1 MNEKSNQAKR
11 QQFSESNAKKYSA
24 ILTPRIIKTA
34 SLNGIAVERIGTL
47 EILERFFKVDF
58 FVASCPSVV
67 WFLLSVGHAFKKH
80 VEQLATTIGERNRT
94 TTSSAK
100 LQVTKSRCCHAWQA
114 RPDNYGHGYER
125 VSGAIHRT
133 VKPANM
139 TIRKVNTRNS
149 RSGIGF

>member
-80 VEQLATTIGERNRT
+80 VEQLATTIGERNPHDDELCEAAGYQVPVLSCLAST
-94 TTSSAK
+94 T
-100 LQVTKSRCCHAWQA
+100 R
-114 RPDNYGHGYER
+114 
-125 VSGAIHRT
+125 
-133 VKPANM
+133 
-139 TIRKVNTRNS
+139 
-149 RSGIGF
+149 

>member
-1 MNEKSNQAKR
+1 MSLDSPNRTRKNTVQFHASDYQNGFIERYCR
-11 QQFSESNAKKYSA
+11 QTNWNTRNPGAFLQSR
-24 ILTPRIIKTA
+24 L
-34 SLNGIAVERIGTL
+34 
-47 EILERFFKVDF
+47 

-67 WFLLSVGHAFKKH
+67 WLLLSVVCCLLGVPLKSTSNNSPPR
-80 VEQLATTIGERNRT
+80 LANETRT

-139 TIRKVNTRNS
+139 TIRKVNTGNS